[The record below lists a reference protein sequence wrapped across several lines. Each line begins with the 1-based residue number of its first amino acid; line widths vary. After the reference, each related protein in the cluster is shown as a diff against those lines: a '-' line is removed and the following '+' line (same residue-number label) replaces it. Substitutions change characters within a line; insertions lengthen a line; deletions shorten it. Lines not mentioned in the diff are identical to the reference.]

1 MGATWLA
8 GVVFSSPEAEARYAA
23 FIDAAADAV
32 VGLDFD
38 GTLAPIVDDPT
49 QARIHPEAAHALA
62 DLADV
67 VGTVAIITGRPAR
80 QVLALGQLDDLGDR
94 IAARGRRLQI
104 FGQYGA
110 ERWDSTHRVIRT
122 PRPPSGLATLEREL
136 PRLLRNADAADAY
149 VEDKGLAVAVHT
161 RRLADPAAAY
171 ERLLPALQD
180 LADRHHLVLEPGRA
194 VIEVRSGA
202 ADKGRVIQE
211 LIGTT
216 QARAVLFIG
225 DDLGDIEAL
234 KAVSESID
242 NGLAGVRACVR
253 NPEVS
258 ALVGLADVVL
268 EGPDGVISF
277 LRTLVEDVR
286 AHSSDN

>member
-122 PRPPSGLATLEREL
+122 PLPPSGLATLEREL

-149 VEDKGLAVAVHT
+149 IEDKGLAVAVHT

-194 VIEVRSGA
+194 VIEVRSGT

-216 QARAVLFIG
+216 QARAVLFVG

>member
-1 MGATWLA
+1 MFCSA
-8 GVVFSSPEAEARYAA
+8 EAEARYAA
-23 FIDAAADAV
+23 FIDAAPGAV

-49 QARIHPEAAHALA
+49 QAHIHPEAAAALI
-62 DLADV
+62 DLAEA
-67 VGTVAIITGRPAR
+67 VGTVAIVTGRPAR
-80 QVLALGQLDDLGDR
+80 QVLALGALDDLGDT

-110 ERWDSTHRVIRT
+110 ERWDSTHRVIHT

-136 PRLLRNADAADAY
+136 PRLLRNAGAADAY

-161 RRLADPAAAY
+161 RRLADPVGAY
-171 ERLLPALQD
+171 DRLLPALKE

-202 ADKGRVIQE
+202 ADKGRVIKE
-211 LIGTT
+211 LVRATD
-216 QARAVLFIG
+216 AKAVLFVG
-225 DDLGDIEAL
+225 DDLGDVEAL
-234 KAVSESID
+234 HAVGGFIEQ
-242 NGLAGVRACVR
+242 GLAGVRVCVR

-258 ALVGLADVVL
+258 ALLSLADVVL

-277 LRTLVEDVR
+277 LRALVEDVR
-286 AHSSDN
+286 AHASDN

>member
-1 MGATWLA
+1 MFTSA
-8 GVVFSSPEAEARYAA
+8 EAETRYAA
-23 FIDAAADAV
+23 FVAAGSHAV

-49 QARIHPEAAHALA
+49 QARIHPEAASALI
-62 DLADV
+62 DLAEV

-80 QVLALGQLDDLGDR
+80 QVLALGDLDDLGDT

-110 ERWDSTHRVIRT
+110 ERWDSTNRVIRT

-136 PRLLRNADAADAY
+136 PRLLRNAGASDAY

-161 RRLADPAAAY
+161 RRLDDPVAAY
-171 ERLLPALQD
+171 DRLLPALRD
-180 LADRHHLVLEPGRA
+180 LADRNHLVVEPGRA

-211 LIGTT
+211 LVANGD
-216 QARAVLFIG
+216 ARGVLFIG
-225 DDLGDIEAL
+225 DDLGDVEAMH
-234 KAVSESID
+234 AVADCTER
-242 NGLAGVRACVR
+242 GLAGVRACVR

-258 ALVGLADVVL
+258 ELVGMADVVL
-268 EGPDGVISF
+268 EGPDGVITF
-277 LRTLVEDVR
+277 LRTLSADIR
-286 AHSSDN
+286 AHASDN